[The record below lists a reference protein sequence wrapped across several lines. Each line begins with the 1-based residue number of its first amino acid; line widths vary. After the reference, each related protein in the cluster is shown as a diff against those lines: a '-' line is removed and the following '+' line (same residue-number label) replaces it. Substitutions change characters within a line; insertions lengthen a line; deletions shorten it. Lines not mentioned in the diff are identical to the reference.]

1 MRNILSLK
9 ELSKNSIEIAGG
21 KGANLG
27 EMFNAG
33 FNVPEAFVVS
43 AQAYADFLGKDLKNK
58 IAKELNKL
66 NIEDSVKLDK
76 ISKKI
81 QSLIEK
87 AEFPKELK
95 EEIESSYKNINDFVA
110 VRSSATTE
118 DLKTASFA
126 GMQATFLNIK
136 GLDQLIKH
144 VQKCWASL
152 FTSRAIYYR
161 TQNKFDHLQ
170 AKIAVVVQRM
180 VNSDTSGVCF
190 TVNPI
195 NNNRNDIVIESSFG
209 LGEAVVAG
217 EVTPDMYIVHK
228 DTQEIHT
235 KNINEQTW
243 GYFKDQKTGKTVK
256 KNVKDPNAQVLTD
269 KQIKQV
275 AELARKIEQHYNHP
289 QDIEFAFEKD
299 ILYLLQARPVTT
311 LSFEDKN
318 NDELREITEL
328 KKYSF
333 ERYERFPVQPLI
345 SYEHA
350 FRSYVDNS
358 FFLKMKLKEQ
368 PRLVV
373 LQHNNYEAW
382 EEKETRVKLED
393 KKIINSII
401 AFSRKKIKEYYPSLN
416 KFLSLPSKKMNDKV
430 CVTALNRFNQIF
442 RDIYQGYI
450 FFCVEYFNTRD
461 NELIKRLPEIRMELS
476 EFASS
481 VWKSYDKILYFL
493 ESAYSLKKKKGN
505 MCTNEEILSLLTG
518 DKSILEVKNLEK
530 RHIAFVIKD
539 NSFNI
544 YINEK
549 AEAIKNFLNAQN
561 PLLKNIEHPKKE
573 GLIIGNVAHK
583 GI

>member
-1 MRNILSLK
+1 MKNILNLK

-43 AQAYADFLGKDLKNK
+43 AQAYADFLGKDLKNN

-66 NIEDSVKLDK
+66 DIEDSLKLDK

-87 AEFPKELK
+87 AKFPKELK
-95 EEIESSYKNINDFVA
+95 KEIEYSYKNINDFVA

-136 GLDQLIKH
+136 GVDQLIKH

-161 TQNKFDHLQ
+161 TQNNFDHLQ

-195 NNNRNDIVIESSFG
+195 NNNKNDIVIESSFG

-269 KQIKQV
+269 KQIK
-275 AELARKIEQHYNHP
+275 ELASMAKKIEQHYNHP
-289 QDIEFAFEKD
+289 QDIEFAFEKGK
-299 ILYLLQARPVTT
+299 LHLLQSRPITT
-311 LSFEDKN
+311 
-318 NDELREITEL
+318 
-328 KKYSF
+328 
-333 ERYERFPVQPLI
+333 
-345 SYEHA
+345 
-350 FRSYVDNS
+350 
-358 FFLKMKLKEQ
+358 
-368 PRLVV
+368 
-373 LQHNNYEAW
+373 
-382 EEKETRVKLED
+382 
-393 KKIINSII
+393 
-401 AFSRKKIKEYYPSLN
+401 IK
-416 KFLSLPSKKMNDKV
+416 
-430 CVTALNRFNQIF
+430 
-442 RDIYQGYI
+442 
-450 FFCVEYFNTRD
+450 
-461 NELIKRLPEIRMELS
+461 
-476 EFASS
+476 
-481 VWKSYDKILYFL
+481 
-493 ESAYSLKKKKGN
+493 
-505 MCTNEEILSLLTG
+505 
-518 DKSILEVKNLEK
+518 
-530 RHIAFVIKD
+530 
-539 NSFNI
+539 
-544 YINEK
+544 
-549 AEAIKNFLNAQN
+549 
-561 PLLKNIEHPKKE
+561 
-573 GLIIGNVAHK
+573 
-583 GI
+583 

>member
-1 MRNILSLK
+1 MKNILSLK
-9 ELSKNSIEIAGG
+9 ELNKNSIEIAGG

-118 DLKTASFA
+118 DIKTASFA

-136 GLDQLIKH
+136 GVDQLIKH

-161 TQNKFDHLQ
+161 TQNNFDHLQ

-195 NNNRNDIVIESSFG
+195 NNNKNDIVIESSFG

-269 KQIKQV
+269 KQIK
-275 AELARKIEQHYNHP
+275 ELASMAKKIEQHYNHP
-289 QDIEFAFEKD
+289 QDIEFAFEKGK
-299 ILYLLQARPVTT
+299 LHLLQSRPITT
-311 LSFEDKN
+311 
-318 NDELREITEL
+318 
-328 KKYSF
+328 
-333 ERYERFPVQPLI
+333 
-345 SYEHA
+345 
-350 FRSYVDNS
+350 
-358 FFLKMKLKEQ
+358 
-368 PRLVV
+368 
-373 LQHNNYEAW
+373 
-382 EEKETRVKLED
+382 
-393 KKIINSII
+393 
-401 AFSRKKIKEYYPSLN
+401 IK
-416 KFLSLPSKKMNDKV
+416 
-430 CVTALNRFNQIF
+430 
-442 RDIYQGYI
+442 
-450 FFCVEYFNTRD
+450 
-461 NELIKRLPEIRMELS
+461 
-476 EFASS
+476 
-481 VWKSYDKILYFL
+481 
-493 ESAYSLKKKKGN
+493 
-505 MCTNEEILSLLTG
+505 
-518 DKSILEVKNLEK
+518 
-530 RHIAFVIKD
+530 
-539 NSFNI
+539 
-544 YINEK
+544 
-549 AEAIKNFLNAQN
+549 
-561 PLLKNIEHPKKE
+561 
-573 GLIIGNVAHK
+573 
-583 GI
+583 